1 MQDVNQSITFQSN
14 ATAAGPEPD
23 MRITIAIL
31 ALVGSLSG
39 FAFPEASFAGEGAE
53 DPRVEIAKKLGAR
66 PEELQPSPIDGL
78 YEFSQ
83 GADIAYVTRDGQ
95 YLLSG
100 DLFEIKSRA
109 NLTDARR
116 KVARQRLIDAVP
128 ESEMV
133 VFGAPNAKYTLTV
146 FTDVDCSYCRKLHSQ
161 IAEINRLGMRV
172 RYLFYPRSGPGSA
185 SWRTAEAVWCSND
198 RNAAL
203 TSAKRGEQITSKKC
217 GPTPVRRQYELGHDL
232 GLQGTPGIFMP
243 NGDYLPGY
251 LPPAQLLEQAKLAN

>member
-1 MQDVNQSITFQSN
+1 
-14 ATAAGPEPD
+14 
-23 MRITIAIL
+23 MRNPIAIL
-31 ALVGSLSG
+31 ACLIGCVSGLALPDTSL
-39 FAFPEASFAGEGAE
+39 AAEGAE
-53 DPRVEIAKKLGAR
+53 DPRIDIAKKLGAR

-78 YEFSQ
+78 YELSQ
-83 GADIAYVTRDGQ
+83 GADIAYVTSDGR

-109 NLTDARR
+109 NLTNVRR
-116 KVARQRLIDAVP
+116 KAVRQRLIDAMP

-133 VFGAPNAKYTLTV
+133 VFGAPDAKYTVTV
-146 FTDVDCSYCRKLHSQ
+146 FTDVDCSYCRKLHNQ
-161 IAEINRLGMRV
+161 IAEINGLGMRV

-185 SWRTAEAVWCSND
+185 SWRTAEAVWCSKD

-203 TSAKRGEQITSKKC
+203 TSAKRGEQIVARDC
-217 GPTPVRRQYELGHDL
+217 GPTPVKRQYELGHQL

-251 LPPAQLLEQAKLAN
+251 LPPEQLLQQAKLPN